1 MEMSSRNSIEFH
13 GVILDGFAKELVGVG
28 FELHRWKSDR
38 EQVTFISAKELC
50 IRTDGPCHYYDYGL
64 CINVYLLNEI
74 INILVSGILN
84 MMKVNGN
91 N

>member
-1 MEMSSRNSIEFH
+1 MIFIFVKEFC
-13 GVILDGFAKELVGVG
+13 IRIDGF
-28 FELHRWKSDR
+28 
-38 EQVTFISAKELC
+38 C
-50 IRTDGPCHYYDYGL
+50 YYYDYGL

-74 INILVSGILN
+74 INILVSGIFN